1 MTAAKY
7 DIEIDQGSSF
17 ALSIT
22 VSENNSPKNLNGFDA
37 RAHLRPAFDSPDTD
51 KTDFTFDLTSKE
63 SGIIIMKLEHTASSA
78 IIAGN
83 YVYDLEIFTG
93 TAPNETSVTR
103 IMQGKAVVNP
113 EVTK

>member
-22 VSENNSPKNLNGFDA
+22 VSENGSPKNLSQFTP
-37 RAHLRPAFDSPDTD
+37 RAQMRPSVDSPDTD
-51 KTDFTFDLTSKE
+51 KVDFTFDSTNLA
-63 SGIIIMKLEHTASSA
+63 SGIIILKLTHTASSA
-78 IIAGN
+78 MVAGN
-83 YVYDLEIFTG
+83 YFYDLEIFTG

>member
-17 ALSIT
+17 ALAIT
-22 VSENNSPKNLNGFDA
+22 VSENGSTKNLANFTP
-37 RAHLRPAFDSPDTD
+37 RAQLRPAVDSPDSD
-51 KTDFTFDLTSKE
+51 KTDFTFDESNKA
-63 SGIIIMKLEHTASSA
+63 SGIIVLKLEHDVSSA
-78 IIAGN
+78 MAAGN